1 MSCLPVHHRTLSAEH
16 FNFFYPREVS
26 MPRYLVRIVTAVTAT
41 LIVGCTTVVVAPGAD
56 KVRLTGKATDVATC
70 KAVGNIKTPEVS
82 PGLVSIAYAETQFRN
97 LAVGLGSDVAL
108 VTEGSVS
115 VPVAGIG
122 YRCP

>member
-1 MSCLPVHHRTLSAEH
+1 MPGCLGGLVAAMS
-16 FNFFYPREVS
+16 
-26 MPRYLVRIVTAVTAT
+26 AT
-41 LIVGCTTVVVAPGAD
+41 LIVGCTIVVVAPGAD
-56 KVRLTGKATDVATC
+56 KVRLTGKAADVTTC
-70 KAVGNIKTPEVS
+70 NAVGNIKTPEVS
-82 PGLVSIAYAETQFRN
+82 PGLVSIAYAEKQFRN